1 MSTFRTILIHFVF
14 CCISSHLQAQT
25 PAAFCPT
32 CSKKERKAE
41 ESKLKNEIES
51 TLKTPWDAASEKQ
64 WLRAC
69 WAMEL
74 MQLRSNTKYASLIRS
89 NAVAPYTSLSQEGKR
104 QLLECLI
111 TLYPTEFADEVMAWL
126 PQETDPKLLAMQAHY
141 LFKTIYVEQAKSKVR
156 IRIAE
161 LGQDEH
167 PILYSLYNDLV
178 RSRAMRLAGQP
189 PIFDWLAHIFPR
201 KLPVIYSF
209 QRLNRDYPGLCVVR
223 MGDGKFLENA
233 DTLFYVPQFARSMS
247 NLPGY
252 LTNGNTP
259 TGLLSVRKITTS
271 KDPYIGPTPVLE
283 MFLPFETDNESF
295 YFQPLQEKK
304 PEVLY
309 EFAIPESWRNYLPIW
324 EAYYAGKAGRT
335 EIFAHGTTINPNF
348 YQGTRFFP
356 NTPSLGCLTAA
367 ESWSEED
374 GSRLQS
380 EQNKLIKAL
389 ESIGFTQGFLVVIE
403 MDDSPRPVTLEE
415 VKYLVDQTKQ

>member
-1 MSTFRTILIHFVF
+1 MLSFKTILAYILL
-14 CCISSHLQAQT
+14 CCFADQVQAQSL
-25 PAAFCPT
+25 AVFCPT
-32 CSKKERKAE
+32 CTKKERKSE

-51 TLKTPWDAASEKQ
+51 TLKLPWDVATEKQ

-74 MQLRSNTKYASLIRS
+74 MQMRSNTKYGTLIRS
-89 NAVAPYTSLSQEGKR
+89 NAVARYASLSQEGKR
-104 QLLECLI
+104 QLLECLV
-111 TLYPTEFADEVMAWL
+111 TLYPTEFADEVNAWL
-126 PQETDPKLLAMQAHY
+126 PQETDPKLLAMQAQY
-141 LFKTIYVEQAKSKVR
+141 LFKTIYAEQAKSKVR

-161 LGQDEH
+161 LGQDDN

-189 PIFDWLAHIFPR
+189 PIYDWLTHVFPR

-223 MGDGKFLENA
+223 MADGKFLENA
-233 DTLFYVPQFARSMS
+233 DTLFYIPQFARSLS

-259 TGLLSVRKITTS
+259 SGLLSIRKITTS
-271 KDPYIGPTPVLE
+271 NDPYIGPTPVLE
-283 MFLPFETDNESF
+283 MFLPFETDNEFF
-295 YFQPLQEKK
+295 YFQALKEQNS
-304 PEVLY
+304 EVLY
-309 EFAIPESWRNYLPIW
+309 QFALPESWRNYQPIW

-335 EIFAHGTTINPNF
+335 EIFAHGTTINTNF
-348 YQGTRFFP
+348 YQGARFFP

-367 ESWSEED
+367 EFWSEED
-374 GSRLQS
+374 GSRLRSDQD
-380 EQNKLIKAL
+380 KLIKAL

-403 MDDSPRPVTLEE
+403 MDDSPRPVSLEE
-415 VKYLVDQTKQ
+415 VKYLVEQTKQ